1 MKHTYIK
8 RYIWLVFVLSLTL
21 LLANDFYLKA
31 RFNNSI
37 TGKLS
42 DLVGL
47 ILFPWFW
54 SLVFKSNV
62 KSIYIF
68 TFLFFIFWKTEAST
82 LFINTLNTNTG
93 IGFGRVIDYSDLWT
107 LLVLPISYRF
117 YSITK
122 DQLILFNRP
131 FKCFVS
137 TVCIFSFFATS
148 QPKVYIE
155 PNWDFD
161 KDYVL
166 PFSKKELL
174 TNRMSYQYGQA
185 VDSTVLRFEKIII
198 NSSSSGSYYFTT
210 NANLKEI
217 DSTSCVLTL
226 TELTNYTVVGVSKKK
241 KAELSKDEFLKEFDL
256 VIKNIIDNPTPNG
269 VEYSA
274 YKN

>member
-82 LFINTLNTNTG
+82 LFINTLNAHFGNG
-93 IGFGRVIDYSDLWT
+93 IGRVIDYTDLWT
-107 LLVLPISYRF
+107 LLVLPISTGF
-117 YSITK
+117 IAS
-122 DQLILFNRP
+122 
-131 FKCFVS
+131 
-137 TVCIFSFFATS
+137 
-148 QPKVYIE
+148 PK
-155 PNWDFD
+155 
-161 KDYVL
+161 
-166 PFSKKELL
+166 
-174 TNRMSYQYGQA
+174 
-185 VDSTVLRFEKIII
+185 I
-198 NSSSSGSYYFTT
+198 N
-210 NANLKEI
+210 
-217 DSTSCVLTL
+217 
-226 TELTNYTVVGVSKKK
+226 
-241 KAELSKDEFLKEFDL
+241 
-256 VIKNIIDNPTPNG
+256 
-269 VEYSA
+269 
-274 YKN
+274 

>member
-1 MKHTYIK
+1 MRRTYLK
-8 RYIWLVFVLSLTL
+8 RYIWLFFVLSLTL

-42 DLVGL
+42 DIVGL
-47 ILFPWFW
+47 VLFPWFW
-54 SLVFKSNV
+54 SMVFKSNV

-68 TFLFFIFWKTEAST
+68 TFVFFIFWKTEASS
-82 LFINTLNTNTG
+82 LFINTVITHTG
-93 IGFGRVIDYSDLWT
+93 IGFSRVIDYSDFWT

-131 FKCFVS
+131 FKYFVS

-155 PNWDFD
+155 PNWNFD
-161 KDYVL
+161 KDYAL

-174 TNRMSYQYGQA
+174 TNRMSYDFGQA
-185 VDSTVLRFEKIII
+185 VDSTVLKFEKIILR
-198 NSSSSGSYYFTT
+198 SFTGTYDFTT
-210 NANLKEI
+210 TANIKEI

-226 TELTNYTVVGVSKKK
+226 TKLTNYTVVGVSKKK
-241 KAELSKDEFLKEFDL
+241 KAELSKDAFLKEFDL
-256 VIKNIIDNPTPNG
+256 VIKIIIDNPSPNG
-269 VEYSA
+269 IEYSED
-274 YKN
+274 KN

>member
-37 TGKLS
+37 TGKLL

-131 FKCFVS
+131 FKSFVS

-161 KDYVL
+161 KD
-166 PFSKKELL
+166 
-174 TNRMSYQYGQA
+174 
-185 VDSTVLRFEKIII
+185 
-198 NSSSSGSYYFTT
+198 
-210 NANLKEI
+210 
-217 DSTSCVLTL
+217 
-226 TELTNYTVVGVSKKK
+226 
-241 KAELSKDEFLKEFDL
+241 
-256 VIKNIIDNPTPNG
+256 
-269 VEYSA
+269 
-274 YKN
+274 